1 MKRFAAQTKGKL
13 MERKSHWENV
23 YTTKQPTEV
32 SWYQAHA
39 EKSLE
44 LIARTRIGE
53 AAQIIDVGGGASTL
67 VDDLLARNFQ
77 NITVLDISAAAI
89 EKAKARL
96 GEQAQQVTW
105 LEADITQAVLPTAHY
120 DVWHDRAVFH
130 FLIDAKDRQSYV
142 ERIKRS
148 LKQGGHLIVATFA
161 SDGPLRCSGLE
172 IVRYSQHEL
181 LNELGSCFELI
192 EAVGED
198 HPTPSNTTQK
208 FIYHYLRKREG
219 LF

>member
-1 MKRFAAQTKGKL
+1 

-44 LIARTRIGE
+44 LIAHTKIGE

-89 EKAKARL
+89 EKAQVRL
-96 GEQAQQVTW
+96 GEQAQKVTW
-105 LEADITQAVLPTAHY
+105 LEADITQVSLPNHRY

-130 FLIDAKDRQSYV
+130 FLTEAEDRRKYISALYG
-142 ERIKRS
+142 S
-148 LKQGGHLIVATFA
+148 LKPNGYVIIATFA
-161 SDGPLRCSGLE
+161 PDGPLRCSGLDV
-172 IVRYSQHEL
+172 VRYSP
-181 LNELGSCFELI
+181 NELHTEFGDEFHLVDSFSE
-192 EAVGED
+192 E
-198 HPTPSNTTQK
+198 HPTPFVTTQM
-208 FIYHYLRKREG
+208 FIYCLCQRRC
-219 LF
+219 